1 MKHNTISAIR
11 VLLIALAFS
20 AALISCGK
28 MGTAVILWPPE
39 NSQWQPGDRVVVKD
53 ESLLRNTYIVKVPNQ
68 RRIMEEIDKWRL
80 RLFKRE
86 ADTIELTNAFSEWRN
101 VYAEC
106 LYQGLPMRE
115 EASNL
120 ANQIYRLREKEIIK
134 VLAREPGPV
143 QVGNLEGY
151 WYKVLAEGGVEG
163 YVFDYHLRVVRREGH
178 STTVLNAKEAGDVT
192 LENFLKSVWRPKI
205 FSVMLER
212 RQIDMSLFRGEY
224 GFFINRD
231 TQTLSINL
239 PEQRLSE
246 KWTEIVPAGSNR
258 YDFLGTSFRVTIN
271 SENFISVQ
279 YNLNG
284 MEHFEA
290 FVQLYAPVSTIIGG
304 EINRRNSILS
314 SLTEN
319 GNVFGSQAYGEL
331 ILMKSGQFTWT
342 RKSPLISRGL
352 LSALAGNTGQIDFN
366 IFMDNAIEAAYD
378 GAIRMRFDNG
388 ETLNF
393 LFVLENEGLRMLY
406 VPDNAVVD
414 NIVIS
419 DTWFNPVRI
428 YFETAGN

>member
-1 MKHNTISAIR
+1 MEGSMKHNTISAIR

-246 KWTEIVPAGSNR
+246 KWTEIVPAG
-258 YDFLGTSFRVTIN
+258 F
-271 SENFISVQ
+271 Q
-279 YNLNG
+279 
-284 MEHFEA
+284 
-290 FVQLYAPVSTIIGG
+290 
-304 EINRRNSILS
+304 
-314 SLTEN
+314 
-319 GNVFGSQAYGEL
+319 
-331 ILMKSGQFTWT
+331 
-342 RKSPLISRGL
+342 PL
-352 LSALAGNTGQIDFN
+352 
-366 IFMDNAIEAAYD
+366 
-378 GAIRMRFDNG
+378 
-388 ETLNF
+388 
-393 LFVLENEGLRMLY
+393 
-406 VPDNAVVD
+406 
-414 NIVIS
+414 
-419 DTWFNPVRI
+419 
-428 YFETAGN
+428 